1 MKKCFI
7 ACPIGNENSTYRKNS
22 DFLLKSIVKPVL
34 ESEFNIERSDLISST
49 NKITDEIIERLTNSE
64 LVIVDLSSHNP
75 NVFYELGFRHALNR
89 PTITMINKDDHI
101 PFDVS
106 AYRTIYYSELHN
118 DVLNAKE
125 QLKNTIETFSDDE
138 FNFENKNDSS
148 NTNNEYGALN
158 RHLLD
163 IKNDLSELKESVPKI
178 TEQEPEIPADSMVR
192 MMELAIQYPEQFE
205 KLMKMQ
211 NKNDQ

>member
-148 NTNNEYGALN
+148 NTNNAYGALN